1 MCTHS
6 YVNEPLMFIDDHTI
20 FYFILLFIKNV
31 YCSNKPPMTLIARI
45 IVFCF
50 FIERE
55 KQKLYAFRLSLTNRN
70 SIWSYLNKQIQKWEL
85 GDYFVL
91 FIGVCDF
98 DLKQLNS
105 VNKCF
110 FFFSKAV
117 NDCHWL
123 LEIWKMYLWYFI
135 FAKQK
140 SFFEFYYLLIKSFSK
155 YFI

>member
-1 MCTHS
+1 MCTRS

-110 FFFSKAV
+110 FFFSVKQLMIATGCWRYEKCTC
-117 NDCHWL
+117 D
-123 LEIWKMYLWYFI
+123 ISYLPNKNRFLSFI
-135 FAKQK
+135 
-140 SFFEFYYLLIKSFSK
+140 IC
-155 YFI
+155 